1 LEAVSTLGSNQ
12 SQAVKDVREADMRYP
27 DGYTPPRRIV
37 RPIWPRL
44 VVWTVCCA
52 SAWFLVFLLVLA
64 VKSVIS
70 LFR

>member
-1 LEAVSTLGSNQ
+1 
-12 SQAVKDVREADMRYP
+12 MRYP